1 MVDANGANLELVE
14 AVQEREKAKWDQG
27 WWLLP
32 SALAGTV
39 AWVGLFIW
47 IF

>member
-1 MVDANGANLELVE
+1 LADTKGANLENVE
-14 AVQEREKAKWDQG
+14 AVQGREKDEWDQG

-32 SALAGTV
+32 SALSGAV